1 MRFRSTIGQWEIV
14 IIESRI
20 KIIKESEHL
29 INPLNPL
36 SVFCYFV
43 GLALK
48 GLTVNQMLIHEGG
61 KFHRVADW

>member
-1 MRFRSTIGQWEIV
+1 M

-29 INPLNPL
+29 INPL
-36 SVFCYFV
+36 SVFGYFV

-61 KFHRVADW
+61 KFHRVANW